1 MNEKSYL
8 GRFFEGLFFI
18 LIILVIL
25 QTYAEEL
32 FAFMNY
38 GVDWRKILLLAGF
51 GFDLVFTVEFIVRL
65 GRARARGGAGTYL
78 AREFGFIDLLSSIPL
93 LLFVSGPLVYATY
106 FSGSIGFFAPLGA
119 LSFLKALKVIRA
131 VRILR
136 FLRTL
141 KLFGKTKARYNMTS
155 RYVAR
160 VLVIVISVMILA
172 LIGFSFV
179 DSGNVIQSRALE
191 AEKIVENYIRGEDSP
206 RFDLIMSG
214 TDSVLFV
221 EQGAQVLYASIDREE
236 FDSHFLSDDF
246 FTSSLGGYEITFS
259 TKDRTKLQAFIN
271 LLVYSMIVAVI
282 AAVATL
288 FRRFFNRHVSSSVG
302 VMLKGFKTETYST
315 PVRVRKQAS
324 DLEIY
329 DLAEQYNKK
338 WLPVKRRIV
347 EIKKSK
353 M

>member
-1 MNEKSYL
+1 M
-8 GRFFEGLFFI
+8 
-18 LIILVIL
+18 
-25 QTYAEEL
+25 
-32 FAFMNY
+32 
-38 GVDWRKILLLAGF
+38 
-51 GFDLVFTVEFIVRL
+51 FTVEFIVRL

-221 EQGAQVLYASIDREE
+221 EQGAQVLYQSIDREE
-236 FDSHFLSDDF
+236 FDDHFLPDDF

-259 TKDRTKLQAFIN
+259 TKDRTELQAFIN